1 MTKLRKEFVMN
12 IGMEIHREI
21 ASFSQ
26 RPAANF
32 RIKSLNILQIK
43 CFYENGCPSHDGSGK
58 PFEIKLIF
66 FLDKKSAQRKLL
78 FVLGKNNFMKKLEAY
93 SRI

>member
-1 MTKLRKEFVMN
+1 MTILK
-12 IGMEIHREI
+12 
-21 ASFSQ
+21 
-26 RPAANF
+26 
-32 RIKSLNILQIK
+32 IKSSH
-43 CFYENGCPSHDGSGK
+43 ENYCPSPDGSRK